1 MKDQKTVL
9 VLTTSFPLYEGIAVG
24 IHVLEKCRHL
34 VKRGIKVKVIAPH
47 HDGAAKHE
55 KIDGIEIYRF
65 QYYWPSNQQKLAY
78 GAGIPTNIRT
88 DWHARFQ
95 FPLFLLCFLMKAIQ
109 KAPGADIVHCHWSL
123 AGFIGVILRTILK
136 KKIVFMM
143 HGAEVFVLGKS
154 PFLRFILKRVDF
166 LICNS
171 SFTEQKTLDIY
182 PVKKHR
188 VISPGVDVNR
198 FFPQRNV
205 RNLRQDIGISDN
217 DIFVLTIGKFIPRKG
232 IEDLIKSFDI
242 IINERGEKD
251 IQLRIGGR
259 GPLMPAYENLIRQ
272 YNLGKNVQ
280 FLKYISDEDI
290 PSYFTESDIFAL
302 TPIIDAQGDTEG
314 LGVVFLE
321 ANACETP
328 VIGTRVGG
336 VVDAI
341 TDGRNGL
348 LLSPQQPEALAEA
361 IIRLMRDPELRA
373 TMGKNG
379 RELVIK
385 RFNWPAIST
394 KIESVYRQVLLSE

>member
-24 IHVLEKCRHL
+24 IHVMEKCRHL
-34 VKRGIKVKVIAPH
+34 AKKGMKVKVVAPH
-47 HDGAAKHE
+47 HEGAAKHE
-55 KIDGIEIYRF
+55 KIDGIDIYRF

-95 FPLFLLCFLMKAIQ
+95 LPLFLLCFLIKAFQ
-109 KAPGADIVHCHWSL
+109 KAPGADIIHCHWSI
-123 AGFIGVILRTILK
+123 AGFVGVILRMTFK
-136 KKIVFMM
+136 KKLVFMM
-143 HGAEVFVLGKS
+143 HGAEVFVLGNS

-166 LICNS
+166 LISNS
-171 SFTEQKTLDIY
+171 SFTERKTLDIHS
-182 PVKKHR
+182 VKKHR
-188 VISPGVDVNR
+188 VISPGVDVKR

-205 RNLRQDIGISDN
+205 RNLRQNIGISDH
-217 DIFVLTIGKFIPRKG
+217 DLFVLTIGKFIPRKG

-242 IINERGEKD
+242 IINSRIEKG

-259 GPLMPAYENLIRQ
+259 GPLMAAYENLIRQ
-272 YNLGKNVQ
+272 YGLEDHIR
-280 FLKYISDEDI
+280 FLKYIPDEEI
-290 PSYFTESDIFAL
+290 PSYYTESDIFAL
-302 TPIIDAQGDTEG
+302 TPIIDERGDTEG

-341 TDGRNGL
+341 TDGLNGL
-348 LLSPQQPEALAEA
+348 LLSPQQPEALADA
-361 IIRLMRDPELRA
+361 IIRLKRDPELRTA
-373 TMGKNG
+373 MGKNG
-379 RELVIK
+379 REQVIR

-394 KIESVYRQVLLSE
+394 EIQDVYNQALLCE